1 MALRLATATVT
12 ARLSGQRGRAIV
24 NAKGHHF
31 IVDSPLTLGGPN
43 EEINPI
49 DLMLSSLAT
58 HGTFVIERAAREY
71 TLPLKN
77 VSMMVSGS
85 FDPRGVAG
93 ETIDPGIQSIRVR
106 LMLDGVTQ
114 EQAAI
119 LVDAY
124 RSRCPV
130 YATLAKAT
138 RIDLEVIADAMNS
151 GER

>member
-31 IVDSPLTLGGPN
+31 VVDSPLTLGGPN

-49 DLMLSSLAT
+49 DLLLSALAT
-58 HGTFVIERAAREY
+58 HGTFIIERVARELSY
-71 TLPLKN
+71 PLKN
-77 VSMMVSGS
+77 ASMLVSGS

-93 ETIDPGIQSIRVR
+93 EAIDPGIQTVR
-106 LMLDGVTQ
+106 ARLTLEGVTH
-114 EQAAI
+114 EQAQT
-119 LVDAY
+119 LVAAY

-130 YATLAKAT
+130 YATLAKAA
-138 RIDLEVIADAMNS
+138 RIDLEVISDSVISN
-151 GER
+151 